1 MGNHC
6 IGAKV
11 NGSIVPLTYTLQTG
25 DRVEILTQKNATP
38 SRDWLGIV
46 KSPRARSKIRAYFSK
61 ITRNDDQVRGRDL
74 VMHELRKDGV
84 GVAAAKALPYLESV
98 AVELSYEST
107 DDLLVAVGSG
117 KYSAKQ
123 LAHRIIHAMNKEA
136 EVEEEADKPVIDQ
149 LYLTNGSNITAKP
162 RSPQE
167 RSRRS
172 AHNKTGVVV
181 KGLDDVYVRLSHC
194 CNPLPGD
201 DIIGFITRGRGV
213 SVHRADCPNAA
224 DLLKH
229 PERMI
234 DVAWE
239 SEIEAS
245 VYQVEI
251 YVEAIDRL
259 RLLQDIVMTLADAGV
274 NIIFEL
280 HEHPQRRDRRDAL
293 PVRGRRD
300 RAHRR
305 DHRLDQGD
313 RRRVRRYAHDA
324 RRKRPPQVQ
333 EERQAQLAGTAA
345 AIYRRE

>member
-1 MGNHC
+1 M
-6 IGAKV
+6 
-11 NGSIVPLTYTLQTG
+11 
-25 DRVEILTQKNATP
+25 P

-136 EVEEEADKPVIDQ
+136 EAEEEADKPVIDQ

-172 AHNKTGVVV
+172 AHNKTGIVV

-213 SVHRADCPNAA
+213 SVHRADCPKCRPTCARN
-224 DLLKH
+224 

-239 SEIEAS
+239 AEDRGS
-245 VYQVEI
+245 VYQVEN
-251 YVEAIDRL
+251 L
-259 RLLQDIVMTLADAGV
+259 RRGHRPAAPAAGHRHVRSRTPGV
-274 NIIFEL
+274 NIVSCSTTTTHKDEIVEMRFVFE
-280 HEHPQRRDRRDAL
+280 
-293 PVRGRRD
+293 V
-300 RAHRR
+300 
-305 DHRLDQGD
+305 GD
-313 RRRVRRYAHDA
+313 LSTSSA
-324 RRKRPPQVQ
+324 RSSIR
-333 EERQAQLAGTAA
+333 T
-345 AIYRRE
+345 